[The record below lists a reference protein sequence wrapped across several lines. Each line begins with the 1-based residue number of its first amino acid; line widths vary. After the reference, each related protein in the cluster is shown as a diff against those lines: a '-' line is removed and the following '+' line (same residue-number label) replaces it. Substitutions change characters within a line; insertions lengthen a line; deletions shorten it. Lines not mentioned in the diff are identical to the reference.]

1 MSSLSPAP
9 RNGLYK
15 PSETGEAPHQHQV
28 TCPPQVPRESSWVAF
43 LFFKFVL
50 FWLQHVACGILRIP
64 PAAPAVEAESLNH
77 QTPREVP
84 VQVAFEVE
92 RVGKCVSRWVL
103 EAGLGE
109 VMERFEE

>member
-1 MSSLSPAP
+1 M
-9 RNGLYK
+9 
-15 PSETGEAPHQHQV
+15 
-28 TCPPQVPRESSWVAF
+28 
-43 LFFKFVL
+43 
-50 FWLQHVACGILRIP
+50 
-64 PAAPAVEAESLNH
+64 EAESLNH